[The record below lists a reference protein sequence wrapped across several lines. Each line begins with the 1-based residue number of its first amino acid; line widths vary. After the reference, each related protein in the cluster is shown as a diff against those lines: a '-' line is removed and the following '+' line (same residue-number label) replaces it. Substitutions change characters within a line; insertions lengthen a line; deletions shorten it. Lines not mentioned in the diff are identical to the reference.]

1 MRIGL
6 LGAGRIGAFH
16 AATLLDSPDVT
27 ELVVGDVDAPRAV
40 ALAEKLGQPVDRTD
54 RTTGRTPAGRTVTG
68 GDVAAVFAAAPDA
81 VVIAAATSAHA
92 GLVIRAARAGLP
104 AFCEKPIALDVAGTR
119 AALAEVDAAGTVLQ
133 VGFQRRF
140 DPAYAAAR
148 AAVAAGEL
156 GRIYTIRMVGADREP
171 PPEAYIP
178 TSGGIFRDLHI
189 HDFDIIRWLTG
200 REVTHVYAVGANR
213 ESPAFG
219 RCGDFDATA
228 VLLTLD
234 DGTLATLTG
243 GRYNPAGYDIRME
256 LSGSGGTVA
265 IGLDDRSPV
274 RSADPAVQWPAD
286 SPYTGFL
293 DRFAAAYVAE
303 VQAFLAVARGQLA
316 NPCDGAAALAALH
329 IAEAAQLSATEGRPV
344 PVADVR

>member
-27 ELVVGDVDAPRAV
+27 DLVVGDVDPPRAA
-40 ALAEKLGQPVDRTD
+40 ALAEKLAAGQPRP
-54 RTTGRTPAGRTVTG
+54 GRAVSG
-68 GDVAAVFAAAPDA
+68 GDVDAVFAAAPDA
-81 VVIAAATSAHA
+81 VLIAAATSAHA
-92 GLVIRAARAGLP
+92 ELVIRAARAGLP

-119 AALAEVDAAGTVLQ
+119 AALSEVDTAGSVLQ

-140 DPAYAAAR
+140 DPAYVAAR
-148 AAVAAGEL
+148 AALAAGEL
-156 GRIYTIRMVGADREP
+156 GRLYTIRMVGSDREP
-171 PPEAYIP
+171 PPEEYLP

-189 HDFDIIRWLTG
+189 HDFDITRWVTG
-200 REVTHVYAVGANR
+200 REVTGVHAVGANR

-219 RCGDFDATA
+219 RNGDFDTTA

-234 DGTLATLTG
+234 DGTLVTLTG
-243 GRYNPAGYDIRME
+243 SRYNAAGYDFRME
-256 LSGSGGTVA
+256 LSGSGGTVV

-293 DRFAAAYVAE
+293 DRFGAAYMAE
-303 VQAFLAVARGQLA
+303 VQAFLDVARGSRP
-316 NPCDGAAALAALH
+316 NPCDGTAALEALY
-329 IAEAAQLSATEGRPV
+329 IAEAAQLSATTGRTV
-344 PVADVR
+344 TLAEVR